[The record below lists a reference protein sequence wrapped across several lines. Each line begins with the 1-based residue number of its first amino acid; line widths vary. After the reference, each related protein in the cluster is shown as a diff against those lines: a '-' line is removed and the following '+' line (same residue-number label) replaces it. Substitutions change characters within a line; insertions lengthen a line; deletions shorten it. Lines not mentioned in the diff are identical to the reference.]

1 MTNLTDLL
9 PAGAGGKQVS
19 FTASG
24 AISSGKP
31 VILNANGTVTEVA
44 ETSISESIGSP
55 VNFAGANTGYI
66 YSTFDSTNN
75 KIIVINNDASNAVTE
90 VRVGTVSGTSISFGS
105 DYTTSSG
112 YNNVCDYSP
121 DDEVVLFVYTRD
133 SNNYLYA
140 RAATISGTVV
150 SFGTEQYLGITG
162 APQAY
167 DLTYIG
173 SSKFIAVIR
182 DNGNSGYGTG
192 MVLTVSGT
200 SISYGSKYV
209 FNSGSINNGSSA
221 SGATSS
227 QVVITYTDNGNSSR
241 GAAQVATIS
250 GTAISYG
257 SQLLVTSGSTVG
269 NSGNV
274 RYIDS
279 VDRFVYC
286 YKDSA
291 NSGYGTAIVL
301 SQSGTSVSTAGSAV
315 VFASANTEH
324 ASGIYNSIDDKYT
337 IFYKRNSS
345 PPGSKYIVGTVST
358 TSISFG
364 SISEFDTN
372 DSRNY
377 ERYATTYD
385 SNANRVVCFYYRNSS
400 PFEGYVVV
408 LRNAGV
414 ETNSADFVG
423 IADEAISDT
432 ASGNITIKGGVASN
446 GLSGLTPNAT
456 YYVQDDGTLSTTSS
470 SVTAGKALS
479 ATSINL
485 DYSS

>member
-9 PAGAGGKQVS
+9 PAGAGGKQVD
-19 FTASG
+19 FVASG
-24 AISSGKP
+24 TLGSGITVALKTD
-31 VILNANGTVTEVA
+31 GTVEAVT
-44 ETSISESIGSP
+44 ETSIPESIGSS
-55 VNFAGANTGYI
+55 VNFAGSNTGYI

-75 KIIVINNDASNAVTE
+75 KVIVINTDSTSAATE

-105 DYTTSSG
+105 AFTTSDS
-112 YNNVCDYSP
+112 YSNVCDYDP
-121 DDEVVLFVYTRD
+121 DGQVVLFVYTRS

-140 RAATISGTVV
+140 IAATISGTTV
-150 SFGTEQYLGITG
+150 SFGSEQYLGVTG
-162 APQAY
+162 ASQAY
-167 DLTYIG
+167 DLKYSESG
-173 SSKFIAVIR
+173 KFLLVLR

-209 FNSGSINNGSSA
+209 FISSSINNGSAA
-221 SGATSS
+221 SGTNSA
-227 QVVITYTDNGNSSR
+227 QFVITYTDNGSSSR
-241 GAAQVATIS
+241 GAANVATIS

-257 SQLLVTSGSTVG
+257 SQLLFTSGSTVG

-279 VDRFVYC
+279 VDRFVCC
-286 YKDSA
+286 YKDSG

-301 SQSGTSVSTAGSAV
+301 SQSGTSVSTAGSPV

-324 ASGIYNSIDDKYT
+324 ASGIYNSTDDKYT
-337 IFYKRNSS
+337 VFYRRNSS
-345 PPGSKYIVGTVST
+345 PAGSKYIVGTVST

-364 SISEFDTN
+364 SISQFDANTT
-372 DSRNY
+372 RNY

-385 SNANRVVCFYYRNSS
+385 TNANRVVCFYYRDSS
-400 PFEGYVVV
+400 PYEGYAVV
-408 LRNAGV
+408 LKNAGV
-414 ETNSADFVG
+414 ENNSANFVG
-423 IADEAISDT
+423 ITDAAISSG
-432 ASGNITIKGGVASN
+432 ASGSITIKGGVSTN
-446 GLSGLTPNAT
+446 VTGLTPNST
-456 YYVQDDGTLSTTSS
+456 YYVQNDGSLSTTSS